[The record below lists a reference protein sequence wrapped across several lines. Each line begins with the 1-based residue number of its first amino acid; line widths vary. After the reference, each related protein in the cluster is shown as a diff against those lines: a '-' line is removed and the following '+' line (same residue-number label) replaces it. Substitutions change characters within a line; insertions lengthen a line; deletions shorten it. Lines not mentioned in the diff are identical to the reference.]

1 MQEFIGKIA
10 YTIWERDVVQTAKT
24 SIIGFAPKLWFGA
37 VFEGT
42 VV

>member
-1 MQEFIGKIA
+1 MRYGKE
-10 YTIWERDVVQTAKT
+10 TVVQTAKT
-24 SIIGFAPKLWFGA
+24 LIIGFTPKLWFGA